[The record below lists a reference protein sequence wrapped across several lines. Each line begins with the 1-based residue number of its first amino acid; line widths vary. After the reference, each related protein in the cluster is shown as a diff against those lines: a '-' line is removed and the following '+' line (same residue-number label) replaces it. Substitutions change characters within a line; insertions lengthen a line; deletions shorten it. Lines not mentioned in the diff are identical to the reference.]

1 MHGTLLV
8 ASEALAARQVTRR
21 ELVRDY
27 TKVFQNVYA
36 RRGVTLTAQDMAMA
50 AWLWSGR
57 TATVAGVSAAAL
69 LGSRFTTKGA
79 EAELIRPHRRA
90 PTGIAVFSDAVDA
103 RDIMRRGQVVLTKP
117 ARTAF
122 DIGRHHPIV
131 AAVMHIDALL
141 HATRFRIEDVQ
152 DTARRHPGA
161 RNLRQLL
168 KVLDLAD
175 AGAESPPESVTRLF
189 LLAAG
194 LPRPVTQIPVCVGNG
209 RVRYR
214 LDFGWLDPMVAVEY
228 DGEHHWTDHA
238 QRARDIER
246 WEFIAE
252 QGWTVIRVSWAQLR
266 DHPDAI
272 VARVAR
278 ALGVRPSVQV
288 SHTSLERCLQDLHAR
303 RPGQYV

>member
-36 RRGVTLTAQDMAMA
+36 RRDVALTAQDKAMA

-57 TATVAGVSAAAL
+57 SATVAGVSAAAL
-69 LGSRFTTKGA
+69 LGSRFTTTGA
-79 EAELIRPHRRA
+79 AAELIRPHRRTPA
-90 PTGIAVFSDAVDA
+90 GIAVYSDTVDA
-103 RDIMRRGQVVLTKP
+103 RDIVRRGQVSLTGP

-131 AAVMHIDALL
+131 TAVKHVDALL
-141 HATRFRIEDVQ
+141 HATGCRIEDVE
-152 DTARRHPGA
+152 DVAERHPGA
-161 RNLRQLL
+161 RNLRRLL

-175 AGAESPPESVTRLF
+175 AGAESPTESLTRLF

-194 LPRPVTQIPVCVGNG
+194 LPRPVTQIPVRTGSG

-214 LDFGWLDPMVAVEY
+214 LDLGWLDPAVAVEY

-238 QRARDIER
+238 RRARDIER

-252 QGWTVIRVSWAQLR
+252 QGWTIIRVSWAQLR
-266 DHPDAI
+266 DHPDAM

-278 ALGVRPSVQV
+278 ALGVQPSVQV
-288 SHTSLERCLQDLHAR
+288 SHASLERCLQDLHVR
-303 RPGQYV
+303 REGQ